1 MPIRSASPVGELRM
15 NGMRESTRPRDHCYV
30 HGAANGAATD
40 RDDGLDGDAGGYA
53 AAAPDICADAYADAH
68 AR

>member
-1 MPIRSASPVGELRM
+1 MLIRSAIPVRELLM
-15 NGMRESTRPRDHCYV
+15 NCIRNITRPRDHCYV

-68 AR
+68 AC